1 MSDPA
6 EQTTPPTPDPA
17 PPVAPPAAAPA
28 APAAP
33 APTTWAAPSA
43 PPFGAPSAVAPSP
56 TPPGA
61 ASPAGGA
68 YAPPAGYALPAGYGT
83 HAPAPGAPGAPY
95 VGAPG
100 AASAH
105 RPSGRGLGVVAFVLA
120 TVATVGAA
128 LGAAISA
135 FAIGLGAG
143 REIAGRPFT
152 ADFDWSV
159 LAPVRESV
167 LLAEVSFWLGTA
179 LGVWALVQGIIALV
193 KDRGRAWAIAAI
205 VVAALGPIV
214 FFTILQGFLTAG
226 LGAGTGIGG

>member
-1 MSDPA
+1 V
-6 EQTTPPTPDPA
+6 Q
-17 PPVAPPAAAPA
+17 
-28 APAAP
+28 
-33 APTTWAAPSA
+33 
-43 PPFGAPSAVAPSP
+43 
-56 TPPGA
+56 PGA
-61 ASPAGGA
+61 AWR
-68 YAPPAGYALPAGYGT
+68 
-83 HAPAPGAPGAPY
+83 
-95 VGAPG
+95 GAPG
-100 AASAH
+100 AASA
-105 RPSGRGLGVVAFVLA
+105 RRSSGRGLGIVAFVLA

-128 LGAAISA
+128 LGAGISA

-167 LLAEVSFWLGTA
+167 LLAEVSFWVGTA

-193 KDRGRAWAIAAI
+193 KDRGRGWAIAAI

-214 FFTILQGFLTAG
+214 FFTVLQGFLTTG